1 VKKLTLKPVD
11 TFFFKNHQ
19 VTEAGNDTAMDGI
32 FPPRPNTIYGALRA
46 AFIHEHAT
54 FEEFAQQRNE
64 KVKKWM
70 GTQNEFGEFQITYC
84 GLKYNKTLF
93 LPLPLDY
100 QVVEADEKTIAYP
113 LQLKKDTQLSSQPGK
128 WRLFSSRN
136 EKSKSSSQQYVPI
149 QHWKEAVLQQQPIHH
164 LSHAAQML
172 SGEEKL
178 GIALNYQERKA
189 EEHYLYRMVKWRFKE
204 EGAFVVYTSSSPDFS
219 AVKFARIGGENRP
232 WIVKQNEEVF
242 SLWTEEELQKLSEQ
256 IQKTNIAKI
265 ILLAPAIWENGSRPG
280 SFDGEHI
287 KLPNGLKVEL
297 LAAAIGRPEL
307 YGGWDIANHR
317 PKPRKPMVPAGSV
330 LYVKVQEGQVTE
342 LLSLANG
349 FHLTDEGAHEGFG
362 FAVIASGKQME
373 EELSCIR

>member
-1 VKKLTLKPVD
+1 MKKLTLKPVD

-19 VTEAGNDTAMDGI
+19 VTEAGNDTVMDGI

-46 AFIHEHAT
+46 AYIHEYAT
-54 FEEFAQQRNE
+54 FEEFAQQGNDM
-64 KVKKWM
+64 VKKWM
-70 GTQNEFGEFQITYC
+70 GTPNETGEFQITYC
-84 GLKYNKTLF
+84 GLEYNKIF
-93 LPLPLDY
+93 YLPLPLDY
-100 QVVEADEKTIAYP
+100 QVVEAEEKIIAYP
-113 LQLKKDTQLSSQPGK
+113 LHLKKDTELSSQSGK
-128 WRLFSSRN
+128 WRLFSNRN
-136 EKSKSSSQQYVPI
+136 EKSKSSSHQFVPI
-149 QHWKEAVLQQQPIHH
+149 QHWKEAILNHQPIRH

-189 EEHYLYRMVKWRFKE
+189 EEHYLYRMVKWKFKE

-219 AVKFARIGGENRP
+219 SVKFARIGGENRP
-232 WIVKQNEEVF
+232 WIVKQNEEIF
-242 SLWTEEELQKLSEQ
+242 SLWTEGELQTLSEQ
-256 IQKTNIAKI
+256 IRKTNIAKI

-280 SFDGEHI
+280 SFDGEQI
-287 KLPNGLKVEL
+287 VLPNGLRVKL

-330 LYVKVQEGQVTE
+330 LYIEVQEEQVAK

-349 FHLTDEGAHEGFG
+349 FHLTDEGAKEGFG
-362 FAVIASGKQME
+362 FSVIAGGKQVE